1 MSVRGGAKEVIKKK
15 VSQGASMY
23 PELIFDVEK
32 VLNNDPS
39 QIRSVDVVVAG
50 QKFET
55 KYVPSET
62 GIGYSATVQIP
73 RGKMTTV
80 KIKVNMRSGEVVL
93 ATKVYEFR

>member
-1 MSVRGGAKEVIKKK
+1 MRGGAKEVFKKK
-15 VSQGASMY
+15 VSQGAALY
-23 PELIFDVEK
+23 PELLFDVEHI
-32 VLNNDPS
+32 VDNDPS
-39 QIRSVDVVVAG
+39 QIKSVEVSVG
-50 QKFET
+50 GKTYET

-80 KIKVNMRSGEVVL
+80 KIKVSMLSGETVL